1 MNLRNI
7 LIGIVIAIAIG
18 GAFWSANTGQ
28 GPSMPQDP
36 SSNKTENKPAQ
47 SQSEKGSV
55 QRDEAPQQEMRAPN
69 FSLKTLD
76 GKTVEVKKNNGKPTL
91 INFWASWC
99 PPCKV
104 EMPHIQKAY
113 EKYGDRVNFL
123 MVNLTAMDDETKMKQ
138 YLKEEGYS
146 FPVLLDRTGEVSQ
159 MYQAISIPTTYIVDR
174 NGIIIKQIIGA
185 MTEDQLTEIME
196 QISK

>member
-7 LIGIVIAIAIG
+7 LIGVLIAIAIG
-18 GAFWSANTGQ
+18 GAFWSANKGQ
-28 GPSMPQDP
+28 GPSMQQDP

-47 SQSEKGSV
+47 SQPAQGSV

-69 FSLKTLD
+69 FSLQTLD
-76 GKTVEVKKNNGKPTL
+76 GKTVELKKNNGKPTL

-123 MVNLTAMDDETKMKQ
+123 MVNLTAMDDQTKVKQ
-138 YLKEEGYS
+138 FLKEGEYS
-146 FPVLLDRTGEVSQ
+146 FPVLLDQTGEVSQ

-174 NGIIIKQIIGA
+174 NGVIINQIIGP
-185 MTEDQLTEIME
+185 MSEDQLSEIME